1 MFPFWL
7 YLSVLSEKH
16 VYILH
21 DDIIYH
27 MVVGCERTRP
37 QIPYQSSFA
46 YPNEIANRL
55 KTLVP
60 PRQRNRFISELVE
73 KAVSEHEGK
82 LAAIA
87 DAVTAE
93 DRESEA
99 ISSELAAW
107 EKTTVSDGLN
117 GPV

>member
-1 MFPFWL
+1 MRTNPTTN
-7 YLSVLSEKH
+7 SIS
-16 VYILH
+16 IL
-21 DDIIYH
+21 IRLP
-27 MVVGCERTRP
+27 E
-37 QIPYQSSFA
+37 
-46 YPNEIANRL
+46 EIANRL
-55 KTLVP
+55 KALVP

-93 DRESEA
+93 DRQSEA